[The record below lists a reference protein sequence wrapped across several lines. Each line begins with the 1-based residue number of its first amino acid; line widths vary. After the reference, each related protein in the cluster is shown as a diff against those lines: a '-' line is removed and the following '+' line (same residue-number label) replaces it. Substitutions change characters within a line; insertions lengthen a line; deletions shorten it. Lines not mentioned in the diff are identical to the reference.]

1 MNEVTTRDWF
11 AGMALKALIEQGM
24 HVDHNYSTIAAVAY
38 KMADSMMEKREQYA
52 MPKQTYSLPDD
63 VPDCGLGT

>member
-1 MNEVTTRDWF
+1 MDEVTTRDWF
-11 AGMALKALIEQGM
+11 AGLALQALVEQGM
-24 HVDHNYSTIAAVAY
+24 HIDHSNSTLATIAY
-38 KMADSMMEKREQYA
+38 KLADAMMEKREQHA